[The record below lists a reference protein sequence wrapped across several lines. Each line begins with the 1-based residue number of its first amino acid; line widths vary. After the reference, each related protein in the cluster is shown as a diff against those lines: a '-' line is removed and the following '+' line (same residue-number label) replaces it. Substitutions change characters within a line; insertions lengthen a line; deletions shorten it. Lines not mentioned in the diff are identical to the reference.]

1 MHNLLPP
8 TLNTGDLV
16 HLRGALWRIRRL
28 TPGDDCH
35 AVEVHGAERRNR
47 IDTRTVLT
55 PFDRPV
61 VVDRPNR
68 LEVVGRRAWMR
79 RLTTLGASAA
89 RWDEPLGLASLRVDI
104 LAWQLEPALALLRG
118 VALRVLVADE
128 VGMGKTV
135 QAALAVSAL
144 RDAGLA
150 DRVLVVCPAG
160 LRDQWRDELSSRAGL
175 SPTVVEVHDF
185 AARTRLLPNGVTP
198 WSSPGLFIV
207 SSDLVK
213 RAEHLNALDGLAW
226 DVLVIDEAHAM
237 TAGSDRGRAAAAL
250 AERSVRVV
258 LLTATP
264 HDGDD
269 ARFRVLC
276 GLGADGAG
284 DRLAIFRRSREDVGL
299 CRDRVQRT
307 LRVTPSPAERRLHQA
322 LERYVTSVMSAGS
335 GAPLARLAMS
345 VLLKR
350 SYSCPTALG
359 LTLGRRL
366 VLLSQAPSPAER
378 QASLPFDDESSGDE
392 VDDAVLGAPGLT
404 DTRHERAWLGRLVE
418 LARQAARDERK
429 LAALARF
436 IRRIREPVLVF
447 TEYRDTLA
455 HVLRRMPRGLPIA
468 VVHGGLSPD
477 ERRQALDEFV
487 HGQAMVLLST
497 DAAAEG
503 LNLHRRC
510 RLVVHLELPWSP
522 RRLEQRVGRVD
533 RLGQPRRVHALAL
546 LGKDTREEALF
557 ARLHRK
563 QTYADASLGDLMA
576 SVASAVPEAT
586 TAPPALV
593 EAHLEAASRN
603 RPREMWRPQ
612 LRTAGEHL
620 AARLVAIRALG
631 ATHGARTRDRAEIVV
646 ARARG
651 RRWSFGPQGWLA
663 ITAADVETESGT
675 SICRIVPIWIARPL
689 PAGRSGCDVR
699 AAARACL
706 DSCGAALVETATR
719 DADAWV
725 SRELERLGAL
735 EAGERNRRERVS
747 RRLGQQLVREAQP
760 GLFDRRPAGTD
771 AASSLRPHP
780 LAERSASSERW
791 LARRSSPRI
800 VLMLAVTRG
809 GR

>member
-1 MHNLLPP
+1 MHNLPPP

-16 HLRGALWRIRRL
+16 QLRGALWRIRRL

-35 AVEVHGAERRNR
+35 AVEVQGAGRRNR

-89 RWDEPLGLASLRVDI
+89 SWDEPLGLASLRFDI

-185 AARTRLLPNGVTP
+185 AARTRLLPDGVTP

-226 DVLVIDEAHAM
+226 DVLVVDEAHGM

-250 AERSVRVV
+250 AERSARVL
-258 LLTATP
+258 LLTAAP
-264 HDGDD
+264 HDGDE
-269 ARFRVLC
+269 ARFRALC

-284 DRLAIFRRSREDVGL
+284 GPLAIFRRSREDVGL

-322 LERYVTSVMSAGS
+322 LERYVTSVMGAGG

-350 SYSCPTALG
+350 SYSCPTAVG

-366 VLLSQAPSPAER
+366 ALLSQVPSQTVR
-378 QASLPFDDESSGDE
+378 QASLPFDDDTASDE
-392 VDDAVLGAPGLT
+392 IDDAVLGAPGLA
-404 DTRHERAWLGRLVE
+404 DARHERAWLGRLVE
-418 LARQAARDERK
+418 LSRQAARDERK

-436 IRRIREPVLVF
+436 LRRVHEPAIVF

-455 HVLRRMPRGLPIA
+455 HLQRRMPTGVPIA
-468 VVHGGLSPD
+468 IVHGGLSPD
-477 ERRQALDEFV
+477 ERRRAIDEFV
-487 HGQAMVLLST
+487 HGHAMVLLST

-533 RLGQPRRVHALAL
+533 RLGQPHRVHALGL
-546 LGKDTREEALF
+546 LGKGTGEGALL
-557 ARLHRK
+557 ARLHQK
-563 QTYADASLGDLMA
+563 QTHADASLAQLMA
-576 SVASAVPEAT
+576 DAASAAAET
-586 TAPPALV
+586 TTTSPVSV
-593 EAHLEAASRN
+593 ERLLEAAN
-603 RPREMWRPQ
+603 RTRRPEMWRPR
-612 LRTAGEHL
+612 LHTAAEHL
-620 AARLVAIRALG
+620 AARLAAIRALVS
-631 ATHGARTRDRAEIVV
+631 THGERGPERSSIVV
-646 ARARG
+646 ARAGG
-651 RRWSFGPQGWLA
+651 RRWPLGPKGWLA
-663 ITAADVETESGT
+663 ITVADVETESGT
-675 SICRIVPIWIARPL
+675 SVRRIVPIWIAL
-689 PAGRSGCDVR
+689 SVDAGRSARDLQ

-706 DSCGAALVETATR
+706 DSYGPALVAMAAR
-719 DADAWV
+719 DADIWV
-725 SRELERLGAL
+725 SLELARLEAL
-735 EAGERNRRERVS
+735 EAGERDRREHVS
-747 RRLGQQLVREAQP
+747 RRLGQHVVREAQP

-771 AASSLRPHP
+771 ASPLRPHP
-780 LAERSASSERW
+780 LAERPASSERW
-791 LARRSSPRI
+791 LTRRSSPRI

-809 GR
+809 TR

>member
-1 MHNLLPP
+1 MHNLPPP
-8 TLNTGDLV
+8 TLNPGDLV
-16 HLRGALWRIRRL
+16 RLRGALWRIRRL

-35 AVEVHGAERRNR
+35 AVELHGAERRNR
-47 IDTRTVLT
+47 VDARTVLT

-61 VVDRPNR
+61 VVDRPSR
-68 LEVVGRRAWMR
+68 LELVGRRAWMR

-89 RWDEPLGLASLRVDI
+89 RWDEPLGLASLRADI

-118 VALRVLVADE
+118 AALRVLVADE

-175 SPTVVEVHDF
+175 SATVVEVHEL
-185 AARTRLLPNGVTP
+185 AARTRRLPDGVTP

-226 DVLVIDEAHAM
+226 DVLVVDEAHGM

-250 AERSVRVV
+250 AERSVRVL

-269 ARFRVLC
+269 ARFRALC
-276 GLGADGAG
+276 GLGAGGAG
-284 DRLAIFRRSREDVGL
+284 GPLVIFRRSRGDVGL
-299 CRDRVQRT
+299 RRDRVQRT
-307 LRVTPSPAERRLHQA
+307 LRVAPSPAERRLGEA
-322 LERYVTSVMSAGS
+322 LRRYVASVTDAG
-335 GAPLARLAMS
+335 GAAPLARLAMW

-366 VLLSQAPSPAER
+366 VLLSQAPSPTER
-378 QASLPFDDESSGDE
+378 QASLPFDDDADSDE
-392 VDDAVLGAPGLT
+392 VDDVVLGAPGLA
-404 DTRHERAWLGRLVE
+404 DARHERAWLGRLVE

-429 LAALARF
+429 LDALARF
-436 IRRIREPVLVF
+436 LRRVREPAIVF

-455 HVLRRMPRGLPIA
+455 HVLRRMPDGVPVA

-477 ERRQALDEFV
+477 ERRRAIDEFV
-487 HGQAMVLLST
+487 HGHAMVLLST

-533 RLGQPRRVHALAL
+533 RLGQRRRVHAIGL
-546 LGKDTREEALF
+546 LGADTGEEVLF
-557 ARLHRK
+557 ARLHQK
-563 QTYADASLGDLMA
+563 QTHADASLDDLLADTARAAPVTDA
-576 SVASAVPEAT
+576 SPGPVESRLEPASRTSLGEVFGQSLRAGGEQLAGRLAALRALAT
-586 TAPPALV
+586 T
-593 EAHLEAASRN
+593 
-603 RPREMWRPQ
+603 
-612 LRTAGEHL
+612 
-620 AARLVAIRALG
+620 
-631 ATHGARTRDRAEIVV
+631 HGVSACTRSDIVV
-646 ARARG
+646 AHARG
-651 RRWSFGPQGWLA
+651 RRWPLGPQGWLA
-663 ITAADVETESGT
+663 IAAADVETASGT
-675 SICRIVPIWIARPL
+675 SVRRIVPIWIARPVD
-689 PAGRSGCDVR
+689 AGRTAGDLR
-699 AAARACL
+699 AAAQACL
-706 DSCGAALVETATR
+706 DSCGAALVAAASR

-725 SRELERLGAL
+725 SLELARLRGL
-735 EAGERNRRERVS
+735 EAHERDRRAGVS

-760 GLFDRRPAGTD
+760 GLFDRQPPGGT
-771 AASSLRPHP
+771 AAESRWRRQP
-780 LAERSASSERW
+780 AERSLEPERW
-791 LARRSSPRI
+791 LVRRSLPR
-800 VLMLAVTRG
+800 VVQLLAVSEGTR
-809 GR
+809 